1 MTEGM
6 AIWLAAFVAGAVSG
20 ALYLGLLWMAARVLI
35 GAGQGLLFAVL
46 AFVRIALVLG
56 VLGCAIALGAGADVL
71 LAGLAGFVL
80 VRVLGTR
87 VAGAPERGRS
97 WR

>member
-1 MTEGM
+1 MTETM
-6 AIWLAAFVAGAVSG
+6 TMWLAGFAAGAVSG
-20 ALYLGLLWMAARVLI
+20 GLYLWLLWVGARVLI

-46 AFVRIALVLG
+46 ALARIALVLG
-56 VLGCAIALGAGADVL
+56 VLGCALALGAGADVL

-87 VAGAPERGRS
+87 IAGAPERGRS